1 MRAWENAVG
10 DILSLHVFLKVP
22 DLAGPLSGIDRIR
35 DGYRTAVVQVGG
47 GLVEVEADELGGLP
61 ALRTIFRF
69 PQDPHGVSYIGAW
82 TIPRRSFSFVI
93 KVCCAEHGTTGI
105 REAASWIAS
114 SDSRR
119 LRMTRSKVGFQDPH
133 DPGFRAPV
141 LRNSSDDAE
150 WDEVFPQH
158 PLSRARA
165 CLRSVKESISIGEDV
180 RRSEPF
186 VGPQAKD
193 CPGCGLVNPPGAQR
207 CDCGYDFGKG
217 RMERSYL
224 QPAVGIGGVFLALA
238 IIRLVLWLSNE
249 LSK

>member
-1 MRAWENAVG
+1 MPDLQSVSFSTAGWRLAQDDGTMRAWENAVG
-10 DILSLHVFLKVP
+10 DTLSLHVFLKVP

-105 REAASWIAS
+105 REAAFGVRQLQFAQNEDGPSEGWF
-114 SDSRR
+114 R
-119 LRMTRSKVGFQDPH
+119 DPH

-141 LRNSSDDAE
+141 LRNSSDDME

-165 CLRSVKESISIGEDV
+165 CLR
-180 RRSEPF
+180 
-186 VGPQAKD
+186 
-193 CPGCGLVNPPGAQR
+193 
-207 CDCGYDFGKG
+207 
-217 RMERSYL
+217 
-224 QPAVGIGGVFLALA
+224 
-238 IIRLVLWLSNE
+238 
-249 LSK
+249 

>member
-1 MRAWENAVG
+1 M
-10 DILSLHVFLKVP
+10 
-22 DLAGPLSGIDRIR
+22 
-35 DGYRTAVVQVGG
+35 
-47 GLVEVEADELGGLP
+47 
-61 ALRTIFRF
+61 
-69 PQDPHGVSYIGAW
+69 SYIGAW
-82 TIPRRSFSFVI
+82 TIPRRSYSFVI

-105 REAASWIAS
+105 REAAWIAS
-114 SDSRR
+114 SDSLRM
-119 LRMTRSKVGFQDPH
+119 RMTRSKVVVRIPTI
-133 DPGFRAPV
+133 PASEPPV
-141 LRNSSDDAE
+141 LRSCSDDAE

-217 RMERSYL
+217 RMERSHL
-224 QPAVGIGGVFLALA
+224 QPKQMAKTVRVGAVGIGGVFLALA